1 VSRVT
6 VTHDDRLATLRL
18 TRADA
23 GNAIDPEWVADFG
36 DAVRACAGARAV
48 LISADGPAFT
58 VGGDLKHFASRLG
71 DLGQALQEMVPDYHR
86 ALKAL
91 VELPVPVVAAVQ
103 GPIAGGGLG
112 VALCAD
118 IVLIT
123 PQTRFVAGFAAL
135 GLSGDGGGS
144 WFLPRLVGPR
154 LAAEM
159 LMRNRAL
166 DADEAIAHGLAT
178 RVVALEELESEAQA
192 IARSLADGP
201 TVALGHMRRLLRESW
216 SASPQQQL
224 EAETVAMLDCGGT
237 ADAREG
243 VAAFAARRAPE
254 FSGE

>member
-1 VSRVT
+1 MSRVV
-6 VTHDDRLATLRL
+6 VTHDDGLATLRL
-18 TRADA
+18 TRAHA

-36 DAVRACAGARAV
+36 EAVGACAGARAV
-48 LISADGPAFT
+48 LICADGPAFT
-58 VGGDLKHFASRLG
+58 VGGDLKHLAARLD
-71 DLGQALQEMVPDYHR
+71 DLDQALREMVPDYHR
-86 ALKAL
+86 GLKAL
-91 VELPVPVVAAVQ
+91 AALPAPVVAAVQ

-123 PQTRFVAGFAAL
+123 PDTRFVAGFAAL

-159 LMRNRAL
+159 LMLNRAL
-166 DADEAIAHGLAT
+166 GADEAVARGLAT
-178 RVVALEELESEAQA
+178 RVVALEELEAEGHR

-201 TVALGHMRRLLRESW
+201 TVALAHMRRLLRESW
-216 SASPQQQL
+216 TASLQQQL
-224 EAETVAMLDCGGT
+224 DAETAAMIACGGR

-243 VAAFAARRAPE
+243 VDAFASRRAPE

>member
-1 VSRVT
+1 MSRVA
-6 VTHDDRLATLRL
+6 VTHDDGLATLRL

-36 DAVRACAGARAV
+36 EAVGACAGARAV
-48 LISADGPAFT
+48 LICADGPAFT
-58 VGGDLKHFASRLG
+58 VGGDLKHFAGRLD
-71 DLGQALQEMVPDYHR
+71 DLGRALEEMVPDYHR

-91 VELPVPVVAAVQ
+91 AALPAPVVAAVQ

-123 PQTRFVAGFAAL
+123 PDTRFVAGFAAL

-159 LMRNRAL
+159 LMQNRAL
-166 DADEAIAHGLAT
+166 DADEAVARGLAT
-178 RVVALEELESEAQA
+178 RVVAPEELEAEANG
-192 IARSLADGP
+192 IARSLAHGP
-201 TVALGHMRRLLRESW
+201 TVALAHMRRLLRESW
-216 SASPQQQL
+216 IASLQQQL
-224 EAETVAMLDCGGT
+224 DAETAAMIDCGAT

-243 VAAFAARRAPE
+243 VDAFAARRAPE
-254 FSGE
+254 FTGE